1 MFSNLSPLDIAI
13 FMVVLI
19 LSISVHE
26 SMHALTARLLGDTT
40 ADEQGRISLNP
51 LRHIDPLLTIV
62 MPLVFILLGQ
72 PPILAAKPVPFR
84 PDRVKGG
91 DWGAALVGLAG
102 PLTNFVLAA
111 LGALVFHMLPAST
124 SSLVATT
131 VLLTIELNVSLAVFN
146 LIPFPPLDG
155 SRLLYAVAPEPLR
168 RLMSMIES
176 YGIISVIVLVVLLFP
191 VIAPFLTQV
200 NDSLLRFLLT

>member
-1 MFSNLSPLDIAI
+1 MFSNMTIVDIAL
-13 FMVVLI
+13 FMAVLI
-19 LSISVHE
+19 LSISLHE

-62 MPLVFILLGQ
+62 MPLVFLLLGQ

-84 PDRVKGG
+84 PDMVKGG

-102 PLTNFVLAA
+102 PATNFVLAA
-111 LGALVFHMLPAST
+111 LGALLFHALPANT
-124 SSLVATT
+124 SEIVSTT
-131 VLLTIELNVSLAVFN
+131 VLLIVELNVSLAIFN

-155 SRLLYAVAPEPLR
+155 SRLLYAVAPAPLR
-168 RLMSMIES
+168 RVMEWIEG
-176 YGIISVIVLVVLLFP
+176 YGIFGIIILVVVLFP
-191 VIAPFLTQV
+191 VISPFLV
-200 NDSLLRFLLT
+200 KINESLLNFLLT

>member
-1 MFSNLSPLDIAI
+1 MSLLDIAI

-19 LSISVHE
+19 LSISLHE

-51 LRHIDPLLTIV
+51 LRHIDPFLTIL

-84 PDRVKGG
+84 PDMVKGG

-102 PLTNFVLAA
+102 PVTNFVLAA
-111 LGALVFHMLPAST
+111 LGALVFHMLPANT
-124 SSLVATT
+124 SDLFATV
-131 VLLTIELNVSLAVFN
+131 VLLVVELNVSLAVFN

-168 RLMSMIES
+168 RLMQMIES
-176 YGIISVIVLVVLLFP
+176 YGIIGVIILVVVLFP
-191 VIAPFLTQV
+191 VISPFLVQV
-200 NDSLLRFLLT
+200 NDSILRFLLA